1 MNNLTPSDIYDVNK
15 KTGALILGKN
25 RLDDYAT
32 KFLTKYCK
40 EALEKPMPLPV
51 ERIIEKANLS
61 VVEAHLSKDLD
72 IFGCCL
78 LLDSEIEIFDKE
90 GEKTSKQ
97 RFPAGTIIIDPQSE
111 ETYGEGLKRNT
122 LIHEVLH
129 WEKDKTYFEILA
141 VKNTSAVENL
151 YPIMCRCS
159 EVFFEPPYGK
169 KTKENE
175 IMWLEWQA
183 HRLAPRVLMP
193 AKMFKQKASEVVTKY
208 KNNSEES
215 FRPCNQIVSELAD
228 FFIVSSLSVKFRL
241 VEVGVVDDMTSFSD
255 FDEVFDELYKTD
267 NTPGYRISLDEAFE
281 LYLTNEVFKKYID
294 SGCFQHRQ
302 IVIAPLLEIR
312 AANTPNLL
320 SFGEKYIPDS
330 CTSSKDGV
338 MYSKDQ
344 RHSRKKIFSETP
356 DNKEIYDRN
365 MAFRERFLK
374 DYERAST
381 NAVTANERM
390 WEFMQAAHWNTS
402 IFQTKTHLSPM
413 DYTRVQDSDYKFK
426 LRAYVAMAVGLEL
439 SLTTFQ
445 EVIKLAGMCLR
456 DGNKEDMAY
465 SFILSTMHGHSIDDC
480 NDFLIRVGVKRL
492 GTHSRDES
500 WDQNTYGE

>member
-1 MNNLTPSDIYDVNK
+1 MNKLTPSDIYDINK

-40 EALEKPMPLPV
+40 EALETPMPLPV
-51 ERIIEKANLS
+51 DKIIDKANLS

-78 LLDSEIEIFDKE
+78 LLDSEVEIFDEEGKE
-90 GEKTSKQ
+90 SNKQ
-97 RFPAGTIIIDPQSE
+97 RFPAGTILIDPKSAE
-111 ETYGEGLKRNT
+111 AFGEGLKRNT

-141 VKNTSAVENL
+141 VKNKTDAETL

-159 EVFFEPPYGK
+159 EIFYEPPYGK

-175 IMWLEWQA
+175 IKWLEWQA

-193 AKMFKQKASEVVTKY
+193 AKMFKQKALELVSKY
-208 KNNSEES
+208 MTNCEDDSY
-215 FRPCNQIVSELAD
+215 PCNHIVSELAD
-228 FFIVSSLSVKFRL
+228 FFIVSSLSVKYRL
-241 VEVGVVDDMTSFSD
+241 VEVGIVDEMTSLSD
-255 FDEVFDELYKTD
+255 FDEVFDDLYKTD
-267 NTPGYRISLDEAFE
+267 NTPGYRISLEEAFE
-281 LYLTNEVFKKYID
+281 LYLSNDVFRKYID
-294 SGCFQHRQ
+294 SGCFGHRQ
-302 IVIAPLLEIR
+302 IVIAPYLEIR
-312 AANTPNLL
+312 SANTPNLL
-320 SFGEKYIPDS
+320 SFGEKYIPES
-330 CTSSKDGV
+330 CTTPKDGV
-338 MYSKDQ
+338 MYSKEQ
-344 RHSRKKIFSETP
+344 RHSRKKTFSDTP
-356 DNKEIYDRN
+356 DNREIYDRN

-374 DYERAST
+374 DYERAAS

-402 IFQTKTHLSPM
+402 IFQAKTHLSPM
-413 DYTRVQDSDYKFK
+413 DYTRVQEPEYKFK

-465 SFILSTMHGHSIDDC
+465 SFILSTMHGQSIDDC
-480 NDFLIRVGVKRL
+480 NDFLIRIGIKRL